1 MAQAMLFKR
10 KFVDC
15 ETQTGNDSEFFLN
28 LSNSKIVRLYYSK
41 SYKDYVLCFKLG
53 SNKKFILTKSM
64 WKIFRNYLP
73 EIDKTLTKNA
83 MDN

>member
-1 MAQAMLFKR
+1 MLFKR

-15 ETQTGNDSEFFLN
+15 ETQTGNNREFLLN
-28 LSNSKIVRLYYSK
+28 LSNTKIVRLYYSK
-41 SYKDYVLCFKLG
+41 SYYVLCFKLG
-53 SNKKFILTKSM
+53 SNKKFLITKSM

-73 EIDKTLTKNA
+73 EIDKTLSKDG